1 MARTRKTKTK
11 ILMTGLNFPTTEFYA
26 NKKTIDGLHPY
37 SKQADNFRRRLSGTN
52 VGTNELREMFTNLIT
67 KTA

>member
-1 MARTRKTKTK
+1 
-11 ILMTGLNFPTTEFYA
+11 MTGLNFPTTEFYA